1 LMCHEC
7 LSLHFFYSKLYQN
20 MQIRHVWLLP
30 FCTLAISWLNKFR
43 RLNQRPKNWAMCW
56 AEMEL
61 HVCHAMLSKPKRGWD
76 PNAYPAYG
84 QWPIYGLA
92 REGIYP
98 NFP

>member
-1 LMCHEC
+1 M
-7 LSLHFFYSKLYQN
+7 
-20 MQIRHVWLLP
+20 RWP
-30 FCTLAISWLNKFR
+30 
-43 RLNQRPKNWAMCW
+43 
-56 AEMEL
+56 EMEL
-61 HVCHAMLSKPKRGWD
+61 HVGHAMLSKPKRGWD